1 MAGIFLVQAAPSEIH
16 SEDLNFNFVLT
27 LILTHCLLNLKGKL
41 GLFSKIMLQYFNYD
55 FNWHA

>member
-1 MAGIFLVQAAPSEIH
+1 MAGIFLVQAAPSGIH

-41 GLFSKIMLQYFNYD
+41 GLFTKIMLLNFNYD